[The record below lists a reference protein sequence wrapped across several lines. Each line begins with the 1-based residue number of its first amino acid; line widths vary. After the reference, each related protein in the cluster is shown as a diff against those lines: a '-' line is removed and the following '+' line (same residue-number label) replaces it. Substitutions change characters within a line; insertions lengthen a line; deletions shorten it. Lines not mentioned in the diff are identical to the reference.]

1 MMRHSRRRRSGRRWL
16 AWASLLT
23 VLAASA
29 AVALYFHWAQ
39 LQKEVETA
47 QAAAAES
54 SRLLEAR
61 LAEIEAKKKE
71 PVYMTLPGAEAI
83 EVRREH
89 YTDADS
95 IWVLVNKEHAIP
107 LEYVPDPLVV
117 PSVPIRSNAT
127 SDERMV
133 RGVIVE
139 PLADLFA
146 AATQDGHAL
155 MIGSAYRSSGVQT
168 NLFNTY
174 VAQAGLE
181 QASMYSARPG
191 HSEHQLGLAVDI
203 STESQQC
210 YLSECFTSTPDGEWL
225 AANAYKYG
233 FTLRYPKGK
242 EAITGYNFEPWHY
255 RYVGVPLATALY
267 QSGLTLEETWPYM
280 EMAQQTLIDNR
291 VFE

>member
-1 MMRHSRRRRSGRRWL
+1 MMKHVRRRGGRRWL
-16 AWASLLT
+16 VWASLLT
-23 VLAASA
+23 IGALAAA
-29 AVALYFHWAQ
+29 GGLYLHWVQ

-54 SRLLEAR
+54 SQLLEAR

-71 PVYMTLPGAEAI
+71 PVYMTLPGAETI

-95 IWVLVNKEHAIP
+95 IWVLVNKDRGIP
-107 LEYVPDPLVV
+107 LEYVPSPLIT
-117 PSVPIRSNAT
+117 PTVPIRSNAT
-127 SDERMV
+127 SDERLV
-133 RGVIVE
+133 RGDIVQ
-139 PLADLFA
+139 PLADMFA
-146 AATQDGHAL
+146 GARQDGHNL

-255 RYVGVPLATALY
+255 RYVGIPLATALY
-267 QSGLTLEETWPYM
+267 QSGLTLEEAWPYM
-280 EMAQQTLIDNR
+280 ETAQQTLVDNR
-291 VFE
+291 VFQ